1 MTAGLPGVGIGGLF
15 YLLCALLMPF
25 TELGRT
31 FAGRSSRERWRS
43 VLTQFVMAL
52 VMVATV
58 TAVIWGVRVMFAPTT
73 VVTSPAPGSGSGSG
87 GSGAVVEHVVRVTPH
102 LPIALVLLSYL
113 LLGVVLL
120 AATVLR
126 YVVVGRKPAPRVPT
140 TEPATVPR
148 PDSASE
154 AATSEATTEFRPPG
168 IPGGVRAPAGV

>member
-1 MTAGLPGVGIGGLF
+1 MNAGLPGVGIGGLF

-43 VLTQFVMAL
+43 VAVQFVMAL
-52 VMVATV
+52 AMVATV
-58 TAVIWGVRVMFAPTT
+58 TAVIWGVRVLFAPTT
-73 VVTSPAPGSGSGSG
+73 VVTTPAAPGSGAG
-87 GSGAVVEHVVRVTPH
+87 GAVVEHVVRVTPH

-126 YVVVGRKPAPRVPT
+126 YAVVGRKPAPRVPT
-140 TEPATVPR
+140 TVAAAVQHTASVPG
-148 PDSASE
+148 
-154 AATSEATTEFRPPG
+154 TTTEFVPPSL
-168 IPGGVRAPAGV
+168 PGGVRERAGV

>member
-1 MTAGLPGVGIGGLF
+1 MNAGLPGVGIGGLF

-25 TELGRT
+25 IELGRT

-43 VLTQFVMAL
+43 VLRQFVMAL
-52 VMVATV
+52 AMVAAI
-58 TAVIWGVRVMFAPTT
+58 TALIWGVRVLFAPTT
-73 VVTSPAPGSGSGSG
+73 VVTSGGGPG
-87 GSGAVVEHVVRVTPH
+87 GAVEHVVRVTPH

-140 TEPATVPR
+140 AV
-148 PDSASE
+148 
-154 AATSEATTEFRPPG
+154 AATAAISLPESTTEFMPPD
-168 IPGGVRAPAGV
+168 IPAGGVREHAGV